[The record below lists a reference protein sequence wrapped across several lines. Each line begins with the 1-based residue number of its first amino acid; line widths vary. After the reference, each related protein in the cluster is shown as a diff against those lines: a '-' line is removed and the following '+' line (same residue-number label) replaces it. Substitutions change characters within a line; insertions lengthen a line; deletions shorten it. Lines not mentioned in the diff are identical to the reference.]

1 MQCIKGVEMEDLK
14 KEIKKIVDII
24 KECPENLQQTCF
36 EIILRD
42 FLESRKHQGKI
53 KEPSASAVKMPIVTP
68 PEDKGAVTPK
78 AGTGEGSDL
87 TISELHVKARKF
99 MEKYTITI
107 EQLNQ
112 IFYKEGDKLL
122 PLFDDLKTTRTSE
135 SQIRVALLAALVNA
149 LSTGDFDAN
158 VEEVRAE
165 CQARKCYDMNNWGNN
180 FQNNASLFD
189 FEKYKKG
196 LKTVRLSE
204 AGKKELADIIEEL
217 Q

>member
-1 MQCIKGVEMEDLK
+1 MEDLK
-14 KEIKKIVDII
+14 KEVKKIVDIT
-24 KECPENLQQTCF
+24 KECPENFQQACF
-36 EIILRD
+36 EILLRD
-42 FLESRKHQGKI
+42 FLESRKRDEGKS
-53 KEPSASAVKMPIVTP
+53 KEIPGSPERKSKDTTIEEKAAPATEVAS
-68 PEDKGAVTPK
+68 DQ
-78 AGTGEGSDL
+78 GSDL
-87 TISELHVKARKF
+87 TSSELHVKARKF
-99 MEKYTITI
+99 MEKYGISI

-112 IFYKEGDKLL
+112 LYYKEGDNIL

-135 SQIRVALLAALVNA
+135 SQIRVALLIALVNA
-149 LSTGDFDAN
+149 LSSGEFEAD
-158 VEEVRAE
+158 VEKVRSE

-204 AGKKELADIIEEL
+204 AGKKELADLIEEL